1 MGNFISYCGR
11 CPPRR
16 AGGGRRRTVLV
27 NQMQL
32 CRDEDWAPVNALAR
46 SMSSLPFRYAN
57 LRPAWDED
65 AKDSRAHRAAPWPP
79 LRARASSRPW
89 WEQRIG
95 AGAAWSNNGRDT
107 PARSKTR
114 VRARPSIAFGAALLA
129 GAIVTLTPDRAAAD
143 SVVKRFSQGTT
154 PNSVGIVDA
163 AEDAPQDGPQAIYA
177 SDDGSLYLLDQ
188 VNSRILRFDARTPG
202 APVQSLELPEN
213 MRPTDIVVRRGSVYV
228 WDGAPQALL
237 ASGREDAPV
246 RGLTQTRSSEAPDDF
261 TLSAFAQMGSQP
273 LDSPDELLGER
284 TRAIPARRK
293 PARQFIAS
301 RGRGSITADV
311 TIGDKLNSAQVEVR
325 EQASNVEIAKLA
337 LRVRDRIGVVEF
349 LEIDNSGRMFV
360 LTENIPNNVK
370 HGAAAFVVRF
380 SPQGVQESV
389 YDIPL
394 QDSVALSRRFI
405 AISPDGD
412 VYFLRSRKSEVDV
425 VGVGSRNV
433 RANAILDNPSLSRV
447 AANESRI
454 AGNGPLAAVRPLTR
468 QQVVQTAFGF
478 EGLQW
483 RLAPANYGADPD
495 ATCTG
500 FNRIRRPGYLSG
512 KLNQEVRGVPYCW
525 GCQGSLNQFRARI
538 ANGML
543 AGNVCTHNEPRTD
556 VAGVDCSAFVSAA
569 WGLANHFTT
578 AAIPAITTELANPW
592 DLQPGDALN
601 KPGSHVMLFLRF
613 TTDRKVEVMES
624 STGGCNGRVCRNVY
638 PLASLLARGFKPVRF
653 NALQDQ
659 TMVAAASNDDNSAE
673 NSAALHASHAK
684 AAPQA
689 RDGKDGAEARGRHHR
704 KQK

>member
-1 MGNFISYCGR
+1 MSRFSFTYTNVRPACGKGANPR
-11 CPPRR
+11 AHLFAATADHPATTLRPSPTCRQGVYARLRR
-16 AGGGRRRTVLV
+16 AVEWVEMKGRLGHLAAQSLWRGLLTRNLPESVQIPTSVRKRGEV
-27 NQMQL
+27 MTANK
-32 CRDEDWAPVNALAR
+32 RDCPGKAGEGNP
-46 SMSSLPFRYAN
+46 M
-57 LRPAWDED
+57 
-65 AKDSRAHRAAPWPP
+65 AA
-79 LRARASSRPW
+79 A
-89 WEQRIG
+89 
-95 AGAAWSNNGRDT
+95 
-107 PARSKTR
+107 
-114 VRARPSIAFGAALLA
+114 LA
-129 GAIVTLTPDRAAAD
+129 GATLTLALGFSAAAD
-143 SVVKRFSQGTT
+143 DTVVKRFSSGTAR
-154 PNSVGIVDA
+154 NSVGIVDA

-177 SDDGSLYLLDQ
+177 ADDGSLYLLDQ
-188 VNSRILRFDARTPG
+188 VNSRILHFDARTPG
-202 APVQSLELPEN
+202 TPVQSLELPEN
-213 MRPTDIVVRRGSVYV
+213 MRPTDIVVRRGNLYV

-237 ASGREDAPV
+237 PTGPADAPV

-273 LDSPDELLGER
+273 LDNPDELLGER
-284 TRAIPARRK
+284 TRAIPVNRK

-301 RGRGSITADV
+301 RGRGSVTADV
-311 TIGDKLNSAQVEVR
+311 TIGDKLNSAQLEVR
-325 EQASNVEIAKLA
+325 EPASNTEIAKLR
-337 LRVRDRIGVVEF
+337 LRVHDRIGVVEF

-360 LTENIPNNVK
+360 LTENIPNVSRRA
-370 HGAAAFVVRF
+370 AAAFVVRF

-425 VGVGSRNV
+425 IGVGSRNV
-433 RANAILDNPSLSRV
+433 RSNAVIDNPSLPRV
-447 AANESRI
+447 ADAEARI
-454 AGNGPLAAVRPLTR
+454 ADKGPLAAVRPLTR

-483 RLAPANYGADPD
+483 RLTPANYGPDPD
-495 ATCTG
+495 TTCTG

-543 AGNVCTHNEPRTD
+543 AGNVCTRNEPRAD

-578 AAIPAITTELANPW
+578 AAIPAITTELASPW

-601 KPGSHVMLFLRF
+601 KRGTHVMLFLRF
-613 TTDRKVEVMES
+613 TPDRKAEVMES

-659 TMVAAASNDDNSAE
+659 TVVTAADDLPAG
-673 NSAALHASHAK
+673 NSAALHASP
-684 AAPQA
+684 AANTA
-689 RDGKDGAEARGRHHR
+689 RDGKDGTEGRARRHR
-704 KQK
+704 KHR